1 MYDFRVKYWILSLH
15 RISDGVCVL
24 KCKGYSDEEKEKE
37 YARLRDGWPSSK
49 YVIVEGKGVE

>member
-37 YARLRDGWPSSK
+37 YARLRDRWPSSK